1 MVSDLANVWWEY
13 VVQDGD
19 GAMYAGPIE
28 IKGAA
33 WAASTSG
40 SESVRDITDGERW
53 GEVWR
58 EPINMGAADCALD
71 PDSVSDIADGD

>member
-1 MVSDLANVWWEY
+1 M
-13 VVQDGD
+13 
-19 GAMYAGPIE
+19 
-28 IKGAA
+28 
-33 WAASTSG
+33 
-40 SESVRDITDGERW
+40 RDMTDGERW